1 MILFDKKIK
10 KPRITIITV
19 TKNSSKTLKRCIKSV
34 AHQKFK
40 KYEHIIIDGN
50 SSDNTVQII
59 KENKKHLRY
68 AESKADKN
76 LWQAINKGI
85 KVANGEIIGILNSDD
100 ILYPNAL
107 RIVNRYFK
115 NNSIDFL
122 FGAVKKKRV
131 YQGFSPEKIGYRF
144 NIYPSHSVGFYVK
157 KKIHKQLGL
166 YNENLE
172 YCSDYD
178 FFYKLIKK
186 KKKWNI
192 TTKEEVLGK
201 FFTGGVSE
209 NINIITK
216 LYYESKVRY
225 LNKQNIFYIIL
236 LYILHLLNYFKNRIN
251 KI

>member
-1 MILFDKKIK
+1 MILFNKKIK
-10 KPRITIITV
+10 KPKITIITV
-19 TKNSSKTLKRCIKSV
+19 TKNSSKTLNRCIKSV
-34 AHQKFK
+34 AQQGFK
-40 KYEHIIIDGN
+40 NYEHIIIDGN
-50 SSDNTVQII
+50 SSDNTIQII
-59 KENKKHLRY
+59 RSNKKYLRY
-68 AESKADKN
+68 AESKKDKN
-76 LWQAINKGI
+76 LWEAINKGI
-85 KVANGEIIGILNSDD
+85 KIANGEIIGILNSDD

-107 RIVNRYFK
+107 KIVNEYFK

-157 KKIHKQLGL
+157 KKIHKQIGL
-166 YNENLE
+166 YNENLM

-192 TTKEEVLGK
+192 TTKQEVLGK
-201 FFTGGVSE
+201 FSTGGISDQ
-209 NINIITK
+209 INIITK
-216 LYYESKVRY
+216 LYYESKVRF

-236 LYILHLLNYFKNRIN
+236 LYVLHLLNHFKN
-251 KI
+251 KIYKL